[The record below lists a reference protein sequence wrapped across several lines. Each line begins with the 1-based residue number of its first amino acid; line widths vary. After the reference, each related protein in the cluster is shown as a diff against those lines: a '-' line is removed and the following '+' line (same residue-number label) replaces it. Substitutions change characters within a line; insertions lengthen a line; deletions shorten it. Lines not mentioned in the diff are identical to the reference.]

1 MVLSNADKKE
11 IAAMFQAFT
20 EAIGPGRPYRTLE
33 EDVPRGFGG
42 RSQYR
47 TPEEKALDI
56 LMSRLVPAA
65 EAFGYRMGPGRQA
78 IPFEERVVGGAF
90 ETAFVPSKRKKAMTK
105 FNRAVKKGMEAVK
118 ASTSYGKKGTISN
131 SKKAFSAVTKT
142 VSKAHKK
149 QKAPKKGVL
158 KKVFTAAAKILATKA
173 SPKTRVPGR
182 AKTFRRKDYRDYDPQ
197 GTMFD

>member
-1 MVLSNADKKE
+1 MVLSNADKRE
-11 IAAMFQAFT
+11 IADMFAAFA

-65 EAFGYRMGPGRQA
+65 EAFGYRMGPGRQV
-78 IPFEERVVGGAF
+78 IPIPERVVGAAF
-90 ETAFVPSKRKKAMTK
+90 ETAFVPSKRKKAITK
-105 FNRAVKKGMEAVK
+105 FNKAVSKGMKIVK

-131 SKKAFSAVTKT
+131 AKRAFSAVTKT
-142 VSKAHKK
+142 LSKAMKG
-149 QKAPKKGVL
+149 QKAPKKGIL
-158 KKVFTAAAKILATKA
+158 KKVYALA
-173 SPKTRVPGR
+173 PKPR
-182 AKTFRRKDYRDYDPQ
+182 AKTTRFKSRRKTPLKDYRDYDPQ
-197 GTMFD
+197 GA